1 VIFEEIGF
9 LYLFE
14 ILYFDYEI
22 VDTFLTI
29 YQYVDGKVEFVVG
42 NNSVSNVVDGSSKL
56 LSLH

>member
-1 VIFEEIGF
+1 MIFEEIGF